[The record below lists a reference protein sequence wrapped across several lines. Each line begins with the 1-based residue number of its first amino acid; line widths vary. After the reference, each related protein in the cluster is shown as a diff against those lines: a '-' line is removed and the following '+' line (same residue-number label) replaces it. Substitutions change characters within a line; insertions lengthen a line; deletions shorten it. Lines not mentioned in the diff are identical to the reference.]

1 MKHQDK
7 EHVEM
12 GTLRCVCNIRRSDRV
27 INTEILVSG
36 GVRISLEKR
45 VKHFG
50 IVWTL
55 GKTRHW
61 RKCVLYVSDFE
72 APRRWRP
79 RR

>member
-36 GVRISLEKR
+36 GVRISLEK
-45 VKHFG
+45 KCKTF
-50 IVWTL
+50 WDSMDT
-55 GKTRHW
+55 GK
-61 RKCVLYVSDFE
+61 D
-72 APRRWRP
+72 
-79 RR
+79 